1 MMIKIKNLVI
11 VATLLIPLVGWSNS
25 SDATHTDADLSGSN
39 DVSNQIDDEGSS
51 QQMVIENS
59 PIKVSGAFIDK
70 NIIATDLEHIFA
82 IRGNGK
88 VVATGSNREGEL
100 DTSAWENIV
109 SVYADTST
117 AFGIAKDGT
126 VCSSG
131 MDLGESDLAV
141 IEGATSLDVK
151 GYLIAVKEDGTI
163 ALPNYAMDKSL
174 GWIDEALKWDGI
186 LKATS
191 YGYEESAHIVGLKN
205 DGTVVAAGNNEYG
218 QCNVS
223 DWENIIAIDVGRDF
237 TVGLRDD
244 GTVAI
249 AGKLTA
255 LELEDRHSIE
265 TVDAA
270 SLGWTDIVAICAG
283 SSDNLIGLKSDGT
296 VVAVGFELSDWKD
309 IVAIDA
315 TNYVAVGLK
324 SNGTVIIETDDET
337 MQWWEETEWEYCT
350 DTWNDIRLPE

>member
-1 MMIKIKNLVI
+1 MKKVKNLTI
-11 VATLLIPLVGWSNS
+11 VATLLITLVSCSNS
-25 SDATHTDADLSGSN
+25 SNLTHPDLSGSN
-39 DVSNQIDDEGSS
+39 DVSKQIDDESRS

-59 PIKVSGAFIDK
+59 SIRVSGAFIDK
-70 NIIATDLEHIFA
+70 NTISADLEHIYA
-82 IRGNGK
+82 VQENGK
-88 VVATGSNREGEL
+88 VVSTGSNREGEL

-131 MDLGESDLAV
+131 MELGESDLAV

-163 ALPNYAMDKSL
+163 ALPSYAMDEPM
-174 GWIDEALKWDGI
+174 GWIDEALAWDNI

-191 YGYEESAHIVGLKN
+191 YGYGESAHIVGLKN

-255 LELEDRHSIE
+255 LGLEDRHSIK

-270 SLGWTDIVAICAG
+270 SLGWRDIVAICAG

-296 VVAVGFELSDWKD
+296 AVAVGFDLSEWKD

-315 TNYVAVGLK
+315 TDYTAVGLK
-324 SNGTVIIETDDET
+324 SNGTVIVETDDET

>member
-1 MMIKIKNLVI
+1 MMKIKILTV
-11 VATLLIPLVGWSNS
+11 VATLLITLVGCGNSNG
-25 SDATHTDADLSGSN
+25 ATRANLLESN
-39 DVSNQIDDEGSS
+39 DVSDRIDNGRRS
-51 QQMVIENS
+51 QQMIVEDS
-59 PIKVSGAFIDK
+59 SARVSTAFIDK
-70 NIIATDLEHIFA
+70 NTIATDLEHIYA
-82 IRGNGK
+82 VQGNGK
-88 VVATGSNREGEL
+88 VVATGSNRDGEL
-100 DTSAWENIV
+100 DTSAWDNIV

-117 AFGIAKDGT
+117 AFGIAEDGT
-126 VCSSG
+126 VYSSG
-131 MDLGESDLAV
+131 MELGKSDLAV
-141 IEGATSLDVK
+141 IDGAISLDVK

-163 ALPNYAMDKSL
+163 ALPSYATDEQL
-174 GWIDEALKWDGI
+174 GWMDEALKWDDI

-223 DWENIIAIDVGRDF
+223 GWENIIAIDVGRDF

-244 GTVAI
+244 GTIAI

-255 LELEDRHSIE
+255 LELEDRHSFE

-270 SLGWTDIVAICAG
+270 SLDWTGIVAICAG
-283 SSDNLIGLKSDGT
+283 SSHNLVGLKSDGT

-315 TNYVAVGLK
+315 TDSVAIGLK
-324 SNGTVIIETDDET
+324 SDGTVIVEIDDET
-337 MQWWEETEWEYCT
+337 MQWWEDTEWEYCT
-350 DTWNDIRLPE
+350 DTWSDIRLQE